1 MNVADAMTPRE
12 DVVTADL
19 PGTRSDV
26 LEYLQE
32 QSFSSVP
39 VVKPS
44 DDGPEYRGLISRETL
59 IEQPDEDQLVML
71 MEEDVPATT
80 SGTALEE
87 VARTMVEHGAR
98 RVPVVDSAERSSA
111 DRSGGSEPP
120 EDGEFEGIV
129 TVTDVIHAI
138 ATGDQ
143 ETDSTVESVASED
156 VNTSYEGA
164 PLPVAE
170 RELSYANVPYTIA
183 LDDDGEMSGVLTEVD
198 ILEVARIVEGEEAT
212 GDNFGDQ
219 DDEWSWEGIKAV
231 GSRYLPTRDIEI
243 PAGPIR
249 EFMSDDV
256 VTVSTDTSVQE
267 AAQQMISND
276 IEQIPLVTGEQLVG
290 IVRDVDLLEVLYE

>member
-12 DVVTADL
+12 DVVTVEL

-32 QSFSSVP
+32 RSFSSVP
-39 VVKPS
+39 VVKS
-44 DDGPEYRGLISRETL
+44 TEDGLEYRGLVSRDVL

-71 MEEDVPATT
+71 MDDVPTT
-80 SGTALEE
+80 TADTALED
-87 VARTMVEHGAR
+87 VARLMVDEGAR
-98 RVPVVDSAERSSA
+98 RVPVV
-111 DRSGGSEPP
+111 
-120 EDGEFEGIV
+120 DGEFEGIV

-143 ETDSTVESVASED
+143 ETDGTVEGYASTD

-170 RELSYANVPYTIA
+170 RELYYANVPYTVA
-183 LDDDGEMSGVLTEVD
+183 LDEEGKMSGVLTEVD
-198 ILEVARIVEGEEAT
+198 IIDVARIVEGEEET
-212 GDNFGDQ
+212 GDNFPDQ
-219 DDEWSWEGIKAV
+219 DSEWSWEGIKGV

-243 PAGPIR
+243 PNGPVS
-249 EFMSDDV
+249 EFMSGDV
-256 VTVSTDTSVQE
+256 VTVSAQTTVQD

-276 IEQIPLVTGEQLVG
+276 IEQIPMLTGEQLVG
-290 IVRDVDLLEVLYE
+290 IVCDVDLLEALYE

>member
-12 DVVTADL
+12 DVVTVEL

-32 QSFSSVP
+32 KSFSSVP
-39 VVKPS
+39 VVKS
-44 DDGPEYRGLISRETL
+44 TDDGLEYRGLVSRDVL

-71 MEEDVPATT
+71 MDEVPTT
-80 SGTALEE
+80 TADTALED
-87 VARTMVEHGAR
+87 VARLMVDEGAR
-98 RVPVVDSAERSSA
+98 RVPVV
-111 DRSGGSEPP
+111 
-120 EDGEFEGIV
+120 DGEFEGIV

-143 ETDSTVESVASED
+143 ETDGTVEGYASAD
-156 VNTSYEGA
+156 VNTSYEDA

-170 RELSYANVPYTIA
+170 RELYYANVPYTVA
-183 LDDDGEMSGVLTEVD
+183 LDEEGKMSGVLTEVD
-198 ILEVARIVEGEEAT
+198 IIDVARIVEGEEET
-212 GDNFGDQ
+212 GDNFPDQ
-219 DDEWSWEGIKAV
+219 DSEWSWEGIKGV

-243 PAGPIR
+243 PNGPVS

-256 VTVSTDTSVQE
+256 VTVSAQTTVQD

-276 IEQIPLVTGEQLVG
+276 IEQIPMLTGEQLVG
-290 IVRDVDLLEVLYE
+290 IVCDVDLLEALYE

>member
-1 MNVADAMTPRE
+1 MNVADAMTSRD

-39 VVKPS
+39 VVKS
-44 DDGPEYRGLISRETL
+44 TDDGLEYRGLISREAL

-71 MEEDVPATT
+71 MEDVPTT
-80 SGTALEE
+80 TAETSLED
-87 VARTMVEHGAR
+87 VARTMVEEGAR
-98 RVPVVDSAERSSA
+98 RVPVV
-111 DRSGGSEPP
+111 
-120 EDGEFEGIV
+120 DGEFEGIV

-138 ATGDQ
+138 AAGDQ
-143 ETDSTVESVASED
+143 ETEGTVESYASAD
-156 VNTSYEGA
+156 VNTTYEGA

-183 LDDDGEMSGVLTEVD
+183 LDDDGRMNGVLTEVD
-198 ILEVARIVEGEEAT
+198 ILEVARIVEGEEET

-243 PAGPIR
+243 PTGPVR

-256 VTVSTDTSVQE
+256 VTVSAQMSIQE
-267 AAQQMISND
+267 AAQRMISND
-276 IEQIPLVTGEQLVG
+276 IEQIPMVTGEELVG
-290 IVRDVDLLEVLYE
+290 IVRDVDLLEALYE

>member
-39 VVKPS
+39 VVKPT
-44 DDGPEYRGLISRETL
+44 DDGLEYRGLISRETL
-59 IEQPDEDQLVML
+59 IEQPDEDQLVIL
-71 MEEDVPATT
+71 MEEDVPTT
-80 SGTALEE
+80 TAGTALEE
-87 VARTMVEHGAR
+87 VAQTMVENGAR
-98 RVPVVDSAERSSA
+98 RVPVV
-111 DRSGGSEPP
+111 
-120 EDGEFEGIV
+120 DGEFEGIV

-143 ETDSTVESVASED
+143 KTSGSVEAYVSDD
-156 VNTSYEGA
+156 VNTTYEGA

-170 RELSYANVPYTIA
+170 RELSYANVPYTVA

-212 GDNFGDQ
+212 GNNFGDQ

-243 PAGPIR
+243 PAGSIR

-256 VTVSTDTSVQE
+256 VTVSADTSVQE
-267 AAQQMISND
+267 AAQRMISND

>member
-39 VVKPS
+39 VVKPT
-44 DDGPEYRGLISRETL
+44 DNGPKYRGLISRETL

-71 MEEDVPATT
+71 MEENVPTTT
-80 SGTALEE
+80 SETRLED
-87 VARTMVEHGAR
+87 AAQTMVEEGAR
-98 RVPVVDSAERSSA
+98 RVPVV
-111 DRSGGSEPP
+111 
-120 EDGEFEGIV
+120 DGEFEGIV

-138 ATGDQ
+138 AAGEQ
-143 ETDSTVESVASED
+143 EADGSVESVASED
-156 VNTSYEGA
+156 VNTTYEGT

-170 RELSYANVPYTIA
+170 RELSYANVPYTVA
-183 LDDDGEMSGVLTEVD
+183 LDDDGEMSGILTEVD

-243 PAGPIR
+243 PAKSVR

-256 VTVSTDTSVQE
+256 VTVSAGTSIQE
-267 AAQQMISND
+267 AAQRMISND
-276 IEQIPLVTGEQLVG
+276 IEQIPILTGEQLVG
-290 IVRDVDLLEVLYE
+290 IVCDIDLLEALYE

>member
-12 DVVTADL
+12 DVVTVDL
-19 PGTRSDV
+19 PGTRTDV

-39 VVKPS
+39 VVKET
-44 DDGPEYRGLISRETL
+44 DDGLEYRGLVTRETL

-71 MEEDVPATT
+71 MEEDMPTT
-80 SGTALEE
+80 TAETSLE
-87 VARTMVEHGAR
+87 AAAQTMVEEGAR
-98 RVPVVDSAERSSA
+98 RVPVVD
-111 DRSGGSEPP
+111 
-120 EDGEFEGIV
+120 GEFEGII

-143 ETDSTVESVASED
+143 ETSATVESYVSED
-156 VNTSYEGA
+156 VNTTYEGA

-170 RELSYANVPYTIA
+170 RGLSYANVPYTVA
-183 LDDDGEMSGVLTEVD
+183 LDDDGRMSGVLTEVD
-198 ILEVARIVEGEEAT
+198 IIDVARIVEGEEST

-243 PAGPIR
+243 PTEPVR
-249 EFMSDDV
+249 QFMSEDV
-256 VTVSTDTSVQE
+256 VTVSVNMSVQE
-267 AAQQMISND
+267 AAQRMISND
-276 IEQIPLVTGEQLVG
+276 IEQLPLVTGEDLVG
-290 IVRDVDLLEVLYE
+290 IVRDIDLLEALYE

>member
-39 VVKPS
+39 VVKQT
-44 DDGPEYRGLISRETL
+44 DNGLEYRGLISRETL
-59 IEQPDEDQLVML
+59 IDQPDEDQLVML
-71 MEEDVPATT
+71 MEEDVPTT
-80 SGTALEE
+80 TAGTALEE
-87 VARTMVEHGAR
+87 VARTMVEDGAR
-98 RVPVVDSAERSSA
+98 RVPVV
-111 DRSGGSEPP
+111 
-120 EDGEFEGIV
+120 DGEFEGIV

-138 ATGDQ
+138 ASGDQ
-143 ETDSTVESVASED
+143 ETEGVVETYASEN

-170 RELSYANVPYTIA
+170 RELSYANVPYTVA
-183 LDDDGEMSGVLTEVD
+183 LDDDGRMSGVLTEVD
-198 ILEVARIVEGEEAT
+198 ILEVARIVEGEEET

-243 PAGPIR
+243 PTGPVR
-249 EFMSDDV
+249 EFMSDDI
-256 VTVSTDTSVQE
+256 VTVSGQTAVKE
-267 AAQQMISND
+267 AAQRMITND
-276 IEQIPLVTGEQLVG
+276 IEQIPLVAGEDLVG

>member
-39 VVKPS
+39 VVKPT
-44 DDGPEYRGLISRETL
+44 DDGPEYRGLLSRERL
-59 IEQPDEDQLVML
+59 IEEPDEDQLVML
-71 MEEDVPATT
+71 MEEVPTT
-80 SGTALEE
+80 TAETGLAD
-87 VARTMVEHGAR
+87 VARTMVEEGAR
-98 RVPVVDSAERSSA
+98 RVPVV
-111 DRSGGSEPP
+111 
-120 EDGEFEGIV
+120 DGEFEGIV

-143 ETDSTVESVASED
+143 ATDGTVDAYASED
-156 VNTSYEGA
+156 VNTTYEGT

-170 RELSYANVPYTIA
+170 RELSYANVPYTVA
-183 LDDDGEMSGVLTEVD
+183 LDDDGRMSGVLTEVD
-198 ILEVARIVEGEEAT
+198 VLEVARIVEGEEET

-219 DDEWSWEGIKAV
+219 DDDWSWEGIKAV

-243 PAGPIR
+243 PAGSIR

-256 VTVSTDTSVQE
+256 VTVAADTSVQE
-267 AAQQMISND
+267 AAQRMISND
-276 IEQIPLVTGEQLVG
+276 IEQIPMVTGEDLVG
-290 IVRDVDLLEVLYE
+290 IARDVDLLEALYE

>member
-12 DVVTADL
+12 DVVTAEL

-39 VVKPS
+39 VVKS
-44 DDGPEYRGLISRETL
+44 TDDGLEYRGLVSRDVL

-71 MEEDVPATT
+71 MDDVPTT
-80 SGTALEE
+80 TAETSLED
-87 VARTMVEHGAR
+87 VARTMVEESAR
-98 RVPVVDSAERSSA
+98 RVPVV
-111 DRSGGSEPP
+111 
-120 EDGEFEGIV
+120 DGEFEGIV

-143 ETDSTVESVASED
+143 ETEGTVEGYASTD

-170 RELSYANVPYTIA
+170 RELYYANVPYA
-183 LDDDGEMSGVLTEVD
+183 VVLDDDGRMCGVLTEVD
-198 ILEVARIVEGEEAT
+198 IIDVARIVEGEEET
-212 GDNFGDQ
+212 GNNFPDQ
-219 DDEWSWEGIKAV
+219 DSEWSWEGIKGV

-243 PAGPIR
+243 PNGPVS

-256 VTVSTDTSVQE
+256 VTVSVQTSVQE

-276 IEQIPLVTGEQLVG
+276 IEQIPMVTGEQLVG
-290 IVRDVDLLEVLYE
+290 IVCDVDILEALYE